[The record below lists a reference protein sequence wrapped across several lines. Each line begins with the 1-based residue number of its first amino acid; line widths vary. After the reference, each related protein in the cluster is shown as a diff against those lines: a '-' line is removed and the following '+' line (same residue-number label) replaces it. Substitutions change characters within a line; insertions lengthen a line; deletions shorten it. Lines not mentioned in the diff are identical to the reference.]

1 VVAGRRFVALL
12 AYRASMAYRRSMKR
26 TVLLSAIAAAA
37 MAAGLAIAQVQPVP
51 TSPAKPP
58 PAIERDAATL
68 PPRVAAM
75 RDAIIEA
82 ALSGDVEKLRLVS
95 QRNEL
100 PPLFVKGQ
108 KGDAI
113 AGLTA
118 RSGDGQ
124 GRETLA
130 ILLNLLD
137 AGFVRANPGT
147 PKEMYIWPWFAEYPP
162 KTLGASQLVEVYRVL
177 PARDFKES
185 LDRDRYL
192 FYRVG
197 IGPDGTWH
205 YFLAGE

>member
-1 VVAGRRFVALL
+1 MHPFAL
-12 AYRASMAYRRSMKR
+12 RA
-26 TVLLSAIAAAA
+26 AIAAAA
-37 MAAGLAIAQVQPVP
+37 LAAHVAIAHGQTVTPAAPAAAAPAKPV
-51 TSPAKPP
+51 PAKPP
-58 PAIERDAATL
+58 PAKPPPANPLPAIEHDVATL
-68 PPRVAAM
+68 PPRVAAT

-82 ALSGDVEKLRLVS
+82 ARGGDIERLRLVS

-113 AGLTA
+113 AGLKA
-118 RSGDGQ
+118 RSGDGE
-124 GRETLA
+124 GREALATL
-130 ILLNLLD
+130 INVLE

-147 PKEMYIWPWFAEYPP
+147 PKEMFIWPWFAEYPP
-162 KTLGASQLVEVYRVL
+162 RTLDAAQLVEVYRIA

-185 LDRDRYL
+185 LVSDRYL
-192 FYRVG
+192 LHRVG